1 METKL
6 LNTISGPSDVKELS
20 YAQLNVL
27 CSEIRQTLI
36 DTVSKNGGHLASNLG
51 VVELTVALHKVFD
64 CPQDALVWDVGHQS
78 YVHKLLTGRRDR
90 FGTIRTQGGLS
101 GFPKHEESEYD
112 AFLSGHASTS
122 ISVACG
128 LARAKSLK
136 REKGSVVAVIGDG
149 AMTGGMVYEG
159 LNNCGR
165 AKDRL
170 IIVLNDNAMSI
181 SKNVGALSKYFSTIR
196 NDPNYFKAKD
206 RVGDFLEHVPLVGD
220 PAIRAIRKGK
230 NLLKDALYSRSTLF
244 DEFGFTYLG
253 PVDGHDLHMLC
264 DVLSRAKSLQC
275 PVVVNVVTTK
285 GKGYLYAE
293 ENPGAFHGI
302 PKFDVITG
310 HPDVQNSDSFSHA
323 FGLKLADMA
332 DRDNRLC
339 AVTAAM
345 KYGTEL
351 QHFAARH
358 RSHFFDVGIAEE
370 HAVTFCGGLAAGG
383 MKPVFAVYSTFLQ
396 RGFDQIIHDLSIE
409 RQHVVLAV
417 DRAGIVGEDGETH
430 QGIFDAAYLSLVPG
444 ITVFSPTNYRE
455 LSRQLERAVNDYP
468 GVVAIRYPRGGE
480 DEIVK
485 GKDFTDEDYYLQA
498 GDGNSKILLVSY
510 GREFAEVLKGAVQ
523 LHKRRISVDCLK
535 LNRITPIPKQAVELA
550 CRYDYVLFFEEG
562 IRQGGIGEQFAYQL
576 TQKQFRETYRLR
588 AIDSFVPQG
597 RQESLLAELN
607 LDSGSIAEFVGQVIT
622 Q

>member
-1 METKL
+1 METNL
-6 LNTISGPSDVKELS
+6 LNTILQPADLKRLT

-36 DTVSKNGGHLASNLG
+36 ETVSQNGGHLASNLG
-51 VVELTVALHKVFD
+51 VVELTVAMHKVFD
-64 CPQDALVWDVGHQS
+64 CPQDAFVWDVGHQS
-78 YVHKLLTGRRDR
+78 YVHKLLTGRREQ
-90 FGTIRTQGGLS
+90 FNTIRTEGGLS
-101 GFPKHEESEYD
+101 GFPKHEESGYD
-112 AFLSGHASTS
+112 AFIAGHASTS

-136 REKGSVVAVIGDG
+136 KEKGSVVAVIGDG

-181 SKNVGALSKYFSTIR
+181 SKNVGALPKYFSTIR

-206 RVGDFLEHVPLVGD
+206 RVGDFLEHVPVVGD
-220 PAIRAIRKGK
+220 PAIRAIKKGK

-285 GKGYLYAE
+285 GKGYLFAE
-293 ENPGAFHGI
+293 ENPGAFHGT
-302 PKFDVITG
+302 PKFDILTG
-310 HPDVQNSDSFSHA
+310 HPDVQNSDSFSHT
-323 FGLKLADMA
+323 FGLKLTDMA
-332 DRDNRLC
+332 DKDESIC

-358 RSHFFDVGIAEE
+358 RSRFFDVGIAEE

-396 RGFDQIIHDLSIE
+396 RGFDQVIHDLSIE
-409 RQHVVLAV
+409 QQHVVLAV

-430 QGIFDAAYLSLVPG
+430 QGIFDAAYLSLIPG
-444 ITVFSPTNYRE
+444 ITIFSPTNYRE
-455 LSRQLERAVNDYP
+455 LSWQMEHAVNDFS
-468 GVVAIRYPRGGE
+468 GVVAVRYPRGGE
-480 DEIVK
+480 NDFVKEI
-485 GKDFTDEDYYLQA
+485 DFTEKNYYLQT
-498 GDGNSKILLVSY
+498 GDGGSKVLLVSY
-510 GREFAEVLKGAVQ
+510 GREFAEVLKGAAL
-523 LHKRRISVDCLK
+523 LHEELVSVDCLK
-535 LNRITPIPKQAVELA
+535 LNIITPIPEETVKLA
-550 CRYDYVLFFEEG
+550 AQYDYVLFFEEG
-562 IRQGGIGEQFAYQL
+562 ISKGGIGEQFAFAL
-576 TQKQFRETYRLR
+576 TQQRFRGTYRLR
-588 AIDSFVPQG
+588 AIDGFVKQG
-597 RQESLLAELN
+597 APADLLSELGLDSAAVAEL
-607 LDSGSIAEFVGQVIT
+607 ARQVIA